1 LPENHEKDLEEHH
14 SKGGEKEMNSSIS
27 SFSRSSIKD
36 DLGIHVEICIPTYL
50 HYTLNTNE
58 GKKIVKSSDMIYD
71 EKNVEKMKNSIDWW
85 LTTDYGEH
93 MPSQRKIDKKQISV
107 WIPIVLFRKFQKR
120 AKELNM
126 TMTEIITAYLVQQTQ
141 NVILTPEDYENIA
154 REIREKANNN

>member
-1 LPENHEKDLEEHH
+1 
-14 SKGGEKEMNSSIS
+14 MNSSIY

-36 DLGIHVEICIPTYL
+36 DLGIHAEIPTYL

-58 GKKIVKSSDMIYD
+58 GKKIMKSSDMIYD

-126 TMTEIITAYLVQQTQ
+126 SMTEIITAYLVQQTQ